1 MDRSKIYAERLSRI
15 ESDFKRDNNLQRAI
29 ERVTW
34 KSNIPIWWL
43 EEFAPNWAQQAET
56 YEQHRSDQDVKQEI
70 RKSVPR
76 DRTCGSVTSFRI
88 SLPRSFIREE
98 QEFKYD

>member
-15 ESDFKRDNNLQRAI
+15 EKDFGRDSDLRRAI
-29 ERVTW
+29 ERISW
-34 KSNIPIWWL
+34 KSGIPIWWL
-43 EEFAPNWAQQAET
+43 EEFAPNWALQAEDF
-56 YEQHRSDQDVKQEI
+56 ELSRHDALVKQEI

-76 DRTCGSVTSFRI
+76 DRSCGSYRSFRI

-98 QEFKYD
+98 QELKYD

>member
-43 EEFAPNWAQQAET
+43 EEFAPSWALQAEDF
-56 YEQHRSDQDVKQEI
+56 ELSRHDALVKREI

-76 DRTCGSVTSFRI
+76 DRSCGSSRSFRI